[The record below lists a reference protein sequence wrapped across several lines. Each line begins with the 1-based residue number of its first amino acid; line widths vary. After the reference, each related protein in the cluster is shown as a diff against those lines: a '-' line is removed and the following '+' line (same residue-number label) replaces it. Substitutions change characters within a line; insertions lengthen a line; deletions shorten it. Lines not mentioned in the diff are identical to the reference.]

1 MTSNVRA
8 SSGLAEHSHQ
18 LYRPTGAAMP
28 TNMILCGPRT
38 ARLIWTGSWILG
50 ALAVGRVCL
59 EEVSICGLNS
69 RRRSH
74 LDP

>member
-1 MTSNVRA
+1 
-8 SSGLAEHSHQ
+8 
-18 LYRPTGAAMP
+18 MP

-59 EEVSICGLNS
+59 EEVSLCGLNS